1 MPKNKIKE
9 IPQFEMPLNFIEQIY
24 ELSGNADKY
33 KGVLLAYV
41 SEDGTPLI
49 YCKYDSQVVE
59 FGMRK
64 ALEKYLQNS
73 DDSEASYN
81 IAENKENNED
91 DEDDLDED

>member
-9 IPQFEMPLNFIEQIY
+9 IPQFEMPSNFIEQIY

-41 SEDGTPLI
+41 SEDGSPVI

-73 DDSEASYN
+73 DDAESAYN
-81 IAENKENNED
+81 IAETEEG

>member
-1 MPKNKIKE
+1 MLNNKINE
-9 IPQFEMPLNFIEQIY
+9 IPQFEMPSNFIEQIY

-41 SEDGTPLI
+41 SEDGAPVI

-73 DDSEASYN
+73 DEAETTYDLGEE
-81 IAENKENNED
+81 EN
-91 DEDDLDED
+91 DEDDVDED

>member
-9 IPQFEMPLNFIEQIY
+9 IPQFEMPSNFIEQIY

-33 KGVLLAYV
+33 KGVLRAYV
-41 SEDGTPLI
+41 SEDGSPVI

-73 DDSEASYN
+73 DDAESAYN
-81 IAENKENNED
+81 IAETEEG

>member
-1 MPKNKIKE
+1 MPKKKIQE
-9 IPQFEMPLNFIEQIY
+9 IPQFEMPSNFIEQIY

-41 SEDGTPLI
+41 SEDGTPVI
-49 YCKYDSQVVE
+49 YCKYDSQIVE

-73 DDSEASYN
+73 DD
-81 IAENKENNED
+81 AETAYDLNETEEN
-91 DEDDLDED
+91 DEDNLDED

>member
-1 MPKNKIKE
+1 MLKNKIKE
-9 IPQFEMPLNFIEQIY
+9 IPQFEMPSNFIEQIY

-41 SEDGTPLI
+41 SEDGTPVI

-73 DDSEASYN
+73 DD
-81 IAENKENNED
+81 AESTYSLGQAGEN